1 MHSSRRSVVIEYVRF
16 LDSSHYCK
24 ESIHLYYIASTTARG
39 RTGDPVAPIN
49 FNGVRTN
56 KKLLNPSSGQLF
68 QIQHY
73 NDLNE
78 TLEKKNHMRRPR
90 KGVRSPHNLI
100 TRHTLI
106 AAVKCS
112 MILIQLL
119 LARPD
124 QSNISRVQRPLSQ
137 RLLQLLRRDA
147 IARRQMVYRQCLGH
161 IEEDATSHYGL
172 DHVCS
177 QLPETSA
184 LGGLGGI

>member
-1 MHSSRRSVVIEYVRF
+1 VVIEYVRF
-16 LDSSHYCK
+16 LDSSHYYK
-24 ESIHLYYIASTTARG
+24 ESIHLCYIASTTARG

-100 TRHTLI
+100 KSIRVAASRLDAMLRQPLCSWPNDTRHTLI

-147 IARRQMVYRQCLGH
+147 IARRQMVYR
-161 IEEDATSHYGL
+161 
-172 DHVCS
+172 
-177 QLPETSA
+177 
-184 LGGLGGI
+184 